1 MKKKAVDLEA
11 PEKIIGRQKE
21 QELLRELI
29 GSNKSEFI
37 AIYGRRRV
45 GKTYLIKNL
54 DKLHPVR
61 FLPRHRSAKGT
72 CSGPI
77 KGICKANWKSIL
89 SKSVHSPTEELV

>member
-1 MKKKAVDLEA
+1 MKKKTVDLEA

-29 GSNKSEFI
+29 ASNKSEFI

-54 DKLHPVR
+54 ISSIPCVFFHVTGVQKGPVQ
-61 FLPRHRSAKGT
+61 AM
-72 CSGPI
+72 
-77 KGICKANWKSIL
+77 L
-89 SKSVHSPTEELV
+89 ST